1 MSLVLEAKRIEN
13 KHALLESLDRSNRNT
28 YLIWENVGLQLKEAA
43 LSPQQIQGLFAEI
56 EKTATAGGDNRTAIG
71 KGKDKV
77 DQVIMKPWNDL
88 KAKIYNS
95 GPMEGFAAKYDD
107 AAEKLKQS
115 AGGDEGRVMQIV
127 KKYRQFA
134 EKHPIMQG
142 FLYAA
147 LIAAAGVSGA
157 GLGGAAALGLFKLT
171 DQLLQGKDVRSALY
185 SAGKTG
191 ALAAGASTL
200 GDLVRGG
207 EAAADA
213 AGVDG
218 ITDVDAQTGADM
230 RAAGIQD
237 ISGATS
243 IDDIVADFDGK
254 LSTAEMNM
262 ITDLPSQDGIPQNV
276 LDQYN
281 VQLDTMYG
289 DLNLADYKPGTPLS
303 REQMD
308 AIIDMD
314 NANAIPDDVND
325 QFNAQLEKHLDGT
338 GLDQSGDVAT
348 VDGDQSAEIG
358 ADGAVGDKVEVLDS
372 PKRGDIQTA
381 ETQDALIQDGDKID
395 QRLSKGSVKT
405 YIDAENSTGG
415 VQAKYTITQNADGEF
430 VKTYTR
436 PLGGG
441 GGGANISAT
450 DIDPEDIRGSSGSD
464 FSKDAQGYNMAD
476 EIEKR
481 KEALRAKADLV
492 APGGTGEGIVVQG
505 NIPITD
511 PGQIEEFNRLFPG
524 TDAMSPEAKE
534 WLRTNVDGAAE
545 KLDAKAAAQIKPT
558 ADQLANRKKSMAFQS
573 GHSIKTNVLSEDQVT
588 KLFVAVAYKQTL
600 MEAPGGM
607 LSNLKQQIGK
617 GVTKLGQKAKQVGT
631 NITTKVTA
639 DKLMKAWNKAGKPTD
654 SVQIAQFLTS
664 QGIQGAVMQQAF
676 QTAGIKMPD
685 LKKIASDDPVM
696 SLAQKINANPAIK
709 KQVLQY
715 LNAVT

>member
-1 MSLVLEAKRIEN
+1 MKITEFKQYETRHL
-13 KHALLESLDRSNRNT
+13 LLESLDKQSKNT
-28 YLIWENVGLQLKEAA
+28 YLIWENVGYQLKEAA

-56 EKTATAGGDNRTAIG
+56 EKSATASGDNRTGIG
-71 KGKDKV
+71 QAKDKV

-95 GPMEGFAAKYDD
+95 GPMEGFAQKYDA

-115 AGGDEGRVMQIV
+115 AGGDESRVMQVV

-147 LIAAAGVSGA
+147 LIAGAGVSGA

-171 DQLLQGKDVRSALY
+171 DQLLQGKDIRSALY

-207 EAAADA
+207 EAAADVA
-213 AGVDG
+213 
-218 ITDVDAQTGADM
+218 GADGAVGGSQQGGFAGGGTD
-230 RAAGIQD
+230 AAMAFDTPG
-237 ISGATS
+237 S
-243 IDDIVADFDGK
+243 IEDIVADFDGK
-254 LSTAEMNM
+254 LSTAEMNL

-281 VQLDTMYG
+281 VQLDSMYG

-303 REQMD
+303 KEQMN

-314 NANAIPDDVND
+314 NADAIPDDVND
-325 QFNAQLEKHLDGT
+325 QFNAQLQSHLDGGGT
-338 GLDQSGDVAT
+338 DVN
-348 VDGDQSAEIG
+348 V
-358 ADGAVGDKVEVLDS
+358 
-372 PKRGDIQTA
+372 
-381 ETQDALIQDGDKID
+381 
-395 QRLSKGSVKT
+395 
-405 YIDAENSTGG
+405 
-415 VQAKYTITQNADGEF
+415 
-430 VKTYTR
+430 
-436 PLGGG
+436 
-441 GGGANISAT
+441 
-450 DIDPEDIRGSSGSD
+450 DIDPDEISGGSGADRSAT
-464 FSKDAQGYNMAD
+464 AQGGNVQSNVDKSVAD
-476 EIEKR
+476 
-481 KEALRAKADLV
+481 LRAKADEFL
-492 APGGTGEGIVVQG
+492 PGGGQATIVRG
-505 NIPITD
+505 NIPIYD
-511 PGQIEEFNRLFPG
+511 PDQAAEFNRLFPG
-524 TDAMSPEAKE
+524 TEALSPEATE
-534 WLRTNVDGAAE
+534 WLTTNVDGAAE
-545 KLDAKAAAQIKPT
+545 KFDQAAAARPKPT
-558 ADQLANRKKSMAFQS
+558 AAQLAKRGKSMAFQS
-573 GHSIKTNVLSEDQVT
+573 GHSTNTNVLSEDQVT
-588 KLFVAVAYKQTL
+588 KLFVSVAYRQKL

-617 GVTKLGQKAKQVGT
+617 GVTKLGQKARQVGT

-639 DKLMKAWNKAGKPTD
+639 DKLMKAWTKAGKPTD

-685 LKKIASDDPVM
+685 LKKIASDDPVTA
-696 SLAQKINANPAIK
+696 LAQKINANPAIK

>member
-1 MSLVLEAKRIEN
+1 MKITEFKQYEERHV
-13 KHALLESLDRSNRNT
+13 LLESLDKSNRNT
-28 YLIWENVGLQLKEAA
+28 YLVWESVGYQLREAA

-56 EKTATAGGDNRTAIG
+56 EKTATAAGSNRTAVG
-71 KGKDKV
+71 KGLDKV
-77 DQVIMKPWNDL
+77 NQAIVKPWNDL
-88 KAKIYNS
+88 KAKVYNS
-95 GPMEGFAAKYDD
+95 GPMQGFAQKYDA

-115 AGGDEGRVMQIV
+115 AGGDEGKVMQAV

-142 FLYAA
+142 FIYAA

-171 DQLLQGKDVRSALY
+171 DQLLQGKDIRSALY

-207 EAAADA
+207 EAVADTG
-213 AGVDG
+213 AGATTGGSQQGAFAGGGNSLDG
-218 ITDVDAQTGADM
+218 ITDVDAQTGQDM

-237 ISGATS
+237 IAGATS

-262 ITDLPSQDGIPQNV
+262 IQDLPNQDGIPQNV
-276 LDQYN
+276 IDQYN
-281 VQLDTMYG
+281 AQLGPMYDESG
-289 DLNLADYKPGTPLS
+289 LNLSSFQPGQPLTP
-303 REQMD
+303 EQMD
-308 AIIDMD
+308 GLIDLPNQD
-314 NANAIPDDVND
+314 NIPDDVID
-325 QFNAQLEKHLDGT
+325 QYNKQLQSHLDGT
-338 GLDQSGDVAT
+338 TASGVEDPDEVSGGTGADRTANAQSGSVA
-348 VDGDQSAEIG
+348 
-358 ADGAVGDKVEVLDS
+358 DKV
-372 PKRGDIQTA
+372 
-381 ETQDALIQDGDKID
+381 
-395 QRLSKGSVKT
+395 
-405 YIDAENSTGG
+405 
-415 VQAKYTITQNADGEF
+415 
-430 VKTYTR
+430 
-436 PLGGG
+436 
-441 GGGANISAT
+441 
-450 DIDPEDIRGSSGSD
+450 
-464 FSKDAQGYNMAD
+464 AQGRAD
-476 EIEKR
+476 
-481 KEALRAKADLV
+481 LQAKADLV
-492 APGGTGEGIVVQG
+492 APGGTGEGILVRG
-505 NIPITD
+505 DIPITD
-511 PGQIEEFNRLFPG
+511 PELIDQFNSQFPG
-524 TDAMSPEAKE
+524 SQAMSPEATQ
-534 WLRTNVDGAAE
+534 WLKDNVPGAAE
-545 KLDAKAAAQIKPT
+545 NLDAKAAAQAERLKNLSPE
-558 ADQLANRKKSMAFQS
+558 QLAKRRALLQS
-573 GHSIKTNVLSEDQVT
+573 GHSIKSNILSEDQVT
-588 KLFVAVAYKQTL
+588 KLFVAVAYKQDL

-617 GVTKLGQKAKQVGT
+617 GVTKLGQKARQVGT

-696 SLAQKINANPAIK
+696 ALAQKINANPAIK